1 MPAPRPT
8 LPAEPTTDRSDPNDM
23 DPATAAGSEAGGS
36 AATFEE
42 MAEEMSEEQSEVEL
56 RSDGLPAEMWALTFD
71 RSREEWACSK
81 GLVKERVPTP
91 RLDDPNGADAGL
103 VLIKVKYAGFCGSDR
118 GIWWRKAFG
127 QMILGSLDEEG
138 KDRRV
143 VGHELLGEVVAVGS
157 GVALQP
163 GDVISTESHIVCG
176 VCYQCQVGDLH
187 VCADDRI
194 IGISRDG
201 CFAEYLKL
209 PAKALWPTDLSRIR
223 AEVGAVQEP
232 FGNAVHAC
240 QATPL
245 AGQRVAIIGCG
256 TIGLFALLVAR
267 GMGARQ
273 IIGIDTNP
281 HHLELARRLGADQV
295 ICPPTREGLAAH
307 QSDAAVIAE
316 VRALTEGVGV
326 DVAMEMAG
334 FHSSLNN
341 AIKMAR
347 RGGHVVLF
355 GVKDG
360 DAVVEDLHRI
370 IMNGLQ
376 LHGVVG
382 RQIFGTWE
390 ITRALLEDR
399 ANGVQ
404 DAVWEV
410 ILNEGQGT
418 IIDIADWAPEP
429 FEAMMSAHPKVVI
442 RFAG

>member
-1 MPAPRPT
+1 MTAQRAP
-8 LPAEPTTDRSDPNDM
+8 TDDA
-23 DPATAAGSEAGGS
+23 DPATPTA
-36 AATFEE
+36 
-42 MAEEMSEEQSEVEL
+42 L
-56 RSDGLPAEMWALTFD
+56 RPDGLPAEMWALTFD
-71 RSREEWACSK
+71 RSREDWACSK

-91 RLDDPNGADAGL
+91 RLDDPEGADAGQ
-103 VLIKVKYAGFCGSDR
+103 VLIRVKYAGFCGSDR

-143 VGHELLGEVVAVGS
+143 VGHELLGEVVSVGA
-157 GVALQP
+157 GVALKP
-163 GDVISTESHIVCG
+163 GDVVSTESHIVCG
-176 VCYQCQVGDLH
+176 ACYQCSVGDLH

-209 PAKALWPTDLSRIR
+209 PAKALWPTDLRRIR

-240 QATPL
+240 QAAPL
-245 AGQRVAIIGCG
+245 NGQRVAIIGCG

-267 GMGARQ
+267 GMGARE

-281 HHLELARRLGADQV
+281 HHLELARRLGADHV
-295 ICPPTREGLAAH
+295 ICPPSRDGLAPH
-307 QSDAAVIAE
+307 EHEAE
-316 VRALTEGVGV
+316 VVAQVRALTDGVGV

-334 FHSSLNN
+334 FHSALNN

-360 DAVVEDLHRI
+360 DAVIEDFQRV

-382 RQIFGTWE
+382 RQIFGTWD
-390 ITRALLEDR
+390 ITKALLEDTS
-399 ANGVQ
+399 NGVQ
-404 DAVWEV
+404 DAVWDV

-418 IIDIADWAPEP
+418 IIDIADWAPAP

>member
-1 MPAPRPT
+1 MNAPKPEGDTSAPA
-8 LPAEPTTDRSDPNDM
+8 
-23 DPATAAGSEAGGS
+23 
-36 AATFEE
+36 
-42 MAEEMSEEQSEVEL
+42 
-56 RSDGLPAEMWALTFD
+56 LPAEMWALTFD
-71 RSREEWACSK
+71 RSREDWACSR

-91 RLDDPNGADAGL
+91 RLDDPSGTDAENA
-103 VLIKVKYAGFCGSDR
+103 LIRVKFAGFCGSDR

-138 KDRRV
+138 KDKRV
-143 VGHELLGEVVAVGS
+143 VGHELLGEVVAVGDA
-157 GVALQP
+157 VAERFGIGP
-163 GDVISTESHIVCG
+163 GTVVSTESHIVCG

-209 PAKALWPTDLSRIR
+209 PAKALWPTDLTKIR
-223 AEVGAVQEP
+223 PEVAAVQEP

-240 QATPL
+240 QATDL
-245 AGQRVAIIGCG
+245 RGKSVAIIGCG
-256 TIGLFALLVAR
+256 TIGLFAILVAR

-273 IIGIDTNP
+273 IIGVDTNP
-281 HHLELARRLGADQV
+281 HHLELARALGVDVALQPDAPAADA
-295 ICPPTREGLAAH
+295 PAHAHDAGLVA
-307 QSDAAVIAE
+307 Q
-316 VRALTEGVGV
+316 VRALTGGVGV

-360 DAVVEDLHRI
+360 DGVVQDLHRI
-370 IMNGLQ
+370 VMNGLQ

-390 ITRALLEDR
+390 ITRRLLEDR
-399 ANGVQ
+399 SNGVQ
-404 DAVWEV
+404 DAVWET
-410 ILNEGQGT
+410 ILNAGQGT
-418 IIDIADWAPEP
+418 MVDIADWEP
-429 FEAMMSAHPKVVI
+429 AGFEAMMSAHPKVVI